1 MPPWQKRLLVGAIAL
16 VVLGLLAWPKVQP
29 LLADDGSNAGAGPPR
44 SGGAPANVV
53 GYVAEPRLMRDRI
66 RATGS
71 LIADEAVDLAAEV
84 SGRVTAIRFQEGRAV
99 RAGQVLIQVNDAVL
113 QAEREQLRTR
123 IDLAETREARQ
134 RQLLESGAVSQDT
147 YDGALA
153 ELNVLRAELDLV
165 EARLDQTQVRAPFSG
180 VIGLRYISEGA
191 IVTPQT
197 RIATLQRLSPMKLEF
212 ALPER
217 YTTQVTL
224 GDAVRFTVAGAA
236 ETATGTVYAIEPR
249 VERDTRTLLVRARVP
264 NPDGALLPGAF
275 ADIEVLV
282 DEIADALPVPA
293 IAVVSEL
300 GGRRVWTVQ
309 DGQAQQRRVET
320 GIRTENAVQ
329 ITDGLAPGDT
339 VITSGLQSL
348 RAGQPVRVADLD
360 ASLGESGEVE

>member
-53 GYVAEPRLMRDRI
+53 GYVAEPRLVRERI

-197 RIATLQRLSPMKLEF
+197 
-212 ALPER
+212 
-217 YTTQVTL
+217 
-224 GDAVRFTVAGAA
+224 
-236 ETATGTVYAIEPR
+236 
-249 VERDTRTLLVRARVP
+249 
-264 NPDGALLPGAF
+264 
-275 ADIEVLV
+275 
-282 DEIADALPVPA
+282 
-293 IAVVSEL
+293 
-300 GGRRVWTVQ
+300 
-309 DGQAQQRRVET
+309 
-320 GIRTENAVQ
+320 
-329 ITDGLAPGDT
+329 
-339 VITSGLQSL
+339 
-348 RAGQPVRVADLD
+348 
-360 ASLGESGEVE
+360 